1 MFETI
6 SNTDAN
12 FLNLHIDKARKTSDD
27 KQLYWQQMIITDNVL
42 YRDIYN
48 KFSYLVTLKDT
59 LQLLK
64 SPKDKNE
71 ELLFSKLQFNSFSPI
86 TMVSYSESSLPVYGF
101 GPKIAL
107 TCEITHS
114 CAC

>member
-1 MFETI
+1 MFEMI
-6 SNTDAN
+6 SNMDAN

-48 KFSYLVTLKDT
+48 KFSYLVTLKVT

-64 SPKDKNE
+64 SPKIRMKNSCF
-71 ELLFSKLQFNSFSPI
+71 LNYNYTFFPQLQRYLALSQPYLYMDLPRNS
-86 TMVSYSESSLPVYGF
+86 TNM
-101 GPKIAL
+101 
-107 TCEITHS
+107 
-114 CAC
+114 